1 MLSEKERRRCE
12 KMAAEGWFERIGLD
26 WVYLL
31 IGIGFL
37 VAAAMQEVPQQ
48 RLLMPAV
55 GGFALGGSL
64 ARLFLAKDQELL
76 ARLYR
81 AQAGGPESA
90 PGA

>member
-12 KMAAEGWFERIGLD
+12 KMAAQGWVERIGLD
-26 WVYLL
+26 WFYLVV
-31 IGIGFL
+31 GIGFL
-37 VAAAMQEVPQQ
+37 VAATLQGAPQQ
-48 RLLMPAV
+48 RLLLPAV

-81 AQAGGPESA
+81 EQAGGPESA
-90 PGA
+90 PQA